1 MMDDADREN
10 LSNEAAAV
18 RLSSCLITDRSV
30 ALMLVA
36 PPGVV
41 VALRF
46 ILPSTWPDTGWIAC
60 ILAGVIGLLGI
71 IFAPW
76 REPVKVAAAG
86 AYMLGALA
94 LLWQVVT
101 GGRSDSAAAMR
112 TFQGWRSGEAIN
124 DGLPDRW

>member
-18 RLSSCLITDRSV
+18 RLSSCLTTDPSV

-41 VALRF
+41 VTLRF

-86 AYMLGALA
+86 AYMLGAL
-94 LLWQVVT
+94 
-101 GGRSDSAAAMR
+101 GGVDKSARGRDDHPVCFFAK
-112 TFQGWRSGEAIN
+112 F
-124 DGLPDRW
+124 